1 MALIRWEPARELT
14 TIQSEMNRL
23 FNSFF
28 DSPTGSGSGGFST
41 RRWLPAMDV
50 AEVDGEYVLRTDLPG
65 VSEQDVSVELK
76 DNVLT
81 ISGERKLEREDRK
94 EGYHRVE
101 RSSGS
106 FARSLRL
113 PEGIDPEMI
122 TAGFDKGVLEV
133 KIPKPEQRKPHKV
146 AVTAG
151 GEQAKAIEGSE
162 STD

>member
-1 MALIRWEPARELT
+1 
-14 TIQSEMNRL
+14 
-23 FNSFF
+23 
-28 DSPTGSGSGGFST
+28 
-41 RRWLPAMDV
+41 MDV